1 MGKMFKMKS
10 RRLNNQQRKS
20 SLDQVLWLVENYLP
34 QKNKASHKELSI
46 DNLEAETIKR
56 INKLASSRSKS
67 IAEELKNTKITFTV
81 GGWALPLLNFLK
93 RSGVIK

>member
-1 MGKMFKMKS
+1 MKS
-10 RRLNNQQRKS
+10 RRLNNQQKKS

-34 QKNKASHKELSI
+34 QKNKASHKEFSI

-81 GGWALPLLNFLK
+81 GSWALPFLNFLK

>member
-1 MGKMFKMKS
+1 MFKMKS

-34 QKNKASHKELSI
+34 QKNKASHKEFSI

-67 IAEELKNTKITFTV
+67 IAEELKNTKITFTI
-81 GGWALPLLNFLK
+81 GSWALPFLNFLK

>member
-1 MGKMFKMKS
+1 MFKMKS
-10 RRLNNQQRKS
+10 RRLNNQQKKS

-34 QKNKASHKELSI
+34 QKNNKASHKEFSI

-56 INKLASSRSKS
+56 INKLSSFYTKS
-67 IAEELKNTKITFTV
+67 ITQELKNTKITFTV
-81 GGWALPLLNFLK
+81 GSWALPFLNFLK

>member
-1 MGKMFKMKS
+1 MFKMKS
-10 RRLNNQQRKS
+10 RRLNNQQKKS

-34 QKNKASHKELSI
+34 QKNKASHKEFSI
-46 DNLEAETIKR
+46 DNLESETIKR

-81 GGWALPLLNFLK
+81 GSWSLPFLNFLK

>member
-1 MGKMFKMKS
+1 MKS

-34 QKNKASHKELSI
+34 QKNKASHKEFSI
-46 DNLEAETIKR
+46 DNLEAETIKQ

-67 IAEELKNTKITFTV
+67 IAEELNNTKITFTV
-81 GGWALPLLNFLK
+81 GSWALPFLTFLK

>member
-1 MGKMFKMKS
+1 MFKMKS
-10 RRLNNQQRKS
+10 RRLNNQQKKS

-34 QKNKASHKELSI
+34 QKNKASHKEFSI

-67 IAEELKNTKITFTV
+67 IAEELNNAKITFTI
-81 GGWALPLLNFLK
+81 GSWALPFLNLLK

>member
-1 MGKMFKMKS
+1 MKS

-20 SLDQVLWLVENYLP
+20 SLDHVLWLVENYLP
-34 QKNKASHKELSI
+34 QKNKASHKDFSI

-81 GGWALPLLNFLK
+81 GSWALPFLNFLK
-93 RSGVIK
+93 RSGFIK

>member
-1 MGKMFKMKS
+1 MKS

-67 IAEELKNTKITFTV
+67 IAKELKNTKITFTV
-81 GGWALPLLNFLK
+81 GSWALPFLNFLK

>member
-1 MGKMFKMKS
+1 MFKMKS

-34 QKNKASHKELSI
+34 QKNKASHKEFSI
-46 DNLEAETIKR
+46 DNLEAETIKQ

-67 IAEELKNTKITFTV
+67 IAEELNNTKITFTV
-81 GGWALPLLNFLK
+81 GSWALPFLNILK
-93 RSGVIK
+93 RSGLIK

>member
-1 MGKMFKMKS
+1 MFKMKS
-10 RRLNNQQRKS
+10 RRLNNQQKKS

-34 QKNKASHKELSI
+34 QKNKASHKEFSI

-81 GGWALPLLNFLK
+81 GSWALPFLNFLK

>member
-1 MGKMFKMKS
+1 MFKIKS

-34 QKNKASHKELSI
+34 QKNKASHKEFSI
-46 DNLEAETIKR
+46 DNLEAETIKQ

-81 GGWALPLLNFLK
+81 GSWALPFLNFLK

>member
-1 MGKMFKMKS
+1 MFKMKS

-34 QKNKASHKELSI
+34 QKNKASHKEFSI
-46 DNLEAETIKR
+46 DNLEAETIKQ

-67 IAEELKNTKITFTV
+67 IAEELNNTKITFTV
-81 GGWALPLLNFLK
+81 GSWALPFLNFLK
-93 RSGVIK
+93 RSGVVK

>member
-1 MGKMFKMKS
+1 MFKMKS

-34 QKNKASHKELSI
+34 QKNKASHKEFSI
-46 DNLEAETIKR
+46 DNLEAETIKQ
-56 INKLASSRSKS
+56 INKLASLRSKP
-67 IAEELKNTKITFTV
+67 IIEELNNTKITFTV
-81 GGWALPLLNFLK
+81 GSWALPFLNFLK

>member
-1 MGKMFKMKS
+1 MKS

-20 SLDQVLWLVENYLP
+20 SLDHVLWLVDNYLP
-34 QKNKASHKELSI
+34 QKKNKASHKEFSI

-81 GGWALPLLNFLK
+81 GSWALPFLNFLK
-93 RSGVIK
+93 RSGFIK